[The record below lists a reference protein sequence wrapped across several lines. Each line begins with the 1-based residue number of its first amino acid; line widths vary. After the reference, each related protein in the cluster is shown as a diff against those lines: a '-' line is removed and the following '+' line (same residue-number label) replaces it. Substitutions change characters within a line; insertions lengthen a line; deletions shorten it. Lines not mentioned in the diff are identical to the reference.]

1 MRALV
6 ALIVAHACRAQRCR
20 APPDGAAF
28 ARAARWSLQNGT
40 SCFGVAPRDLW
51 ACEEAVQRAL
61 DPTNLPPED
70 GCAVAGPKTTAL
82 RTGSRDTVPNAQT
95 WSSLRW
101 ASYEA
106 RAFVVHDPAAAL
118 FRGAVCDAPG
128 ACRDGAPP
136 RILGASKWGLFW
148 HDGADATAAAA
159 TAEPYERRRCDRAF
173 GERTY
178 VLNILTW
185 QVGHLILD
193 ILEPLYHALAR
204 DGGGAPDPART
215 RLIFDVANEDE
226 RAVLGDNIA
235 RTVYGE
241 TPYALLRR
249 FTAHPIHTRAALDG
263 LEGRSCFAAVR
274 VELDVA
280 ESYYALG
287 HDAAAARAVDPGA
300 PHPRA
305 VAPEERSRYR
315 AFRDFLGAPAAAPA
329 AARRAV
335 VFVRR
340 VSTRR
345 LTNFDALAG
354 RARARADAAGL
365 DFVAVALEELPFDEQ
380 RALFAR
386 CAVLVA
392 QYGSALHNV
401 IFLPPGAAVVLLPMP
416 KWCGE
421 AWHFE
426 RQAALSGA
434 SSVTVC
440 AGAGADDGARFRWAH
455 RAWLQ
460 GPWATKDADFAVDA
474 DRFDAGV
481 AAALGAV
488 GGPPESATVAADDES
503 VRRCPTRT
511 ALATPRVHVSDVVI
525 EAAPD
530 GANAL
535 VKLVAEVVLRDA
547 GAAEEDRSA
556 FFELLDAD
564 ALELCVAE
572 VDALDAAACFRASA
586 FNEFSTLDVTVPWGE
601 RLAVAVWLR
610 GAGGAAA
617 DVDLRRRL
625 LQQGLPAVRT
635 HVTLDVDGAYGG
647 LGVSTVTHKQAPAPH
662 RAPPPAAPA
671 GAGTFEVRDWRLF
684 AETCDVLEVPVQID
698 GRPVVLAGTL
708 GHATALQGE
717 LSAFCGEHALDP
729 AACAALDVEVR
740 RRVARLAAAK
750 RRGLPAVQH
759 LPTAR
764 RPFLFLHH
772 EKTAG
777 SSLRRHV
784 VDAARARGL
793 AFYVPCYDAAGTYW
807 EDYRCYAFDV
817 ANASAANGGPNA
829 ELAVL
834 AGHFEWGVW
843 DDLESYDA
851 AAPPPCFTMVRHP
864 VDRAVSLYYER
875 VYQRDDI
882 GGARVNDL
890 PLGEF
895 EWLLRAFKGSA
906 FSRYRDEGFCDAM
919 CKNTLGLSLHR
930 GRLPEDVDAR
940 RAEEPA
946 LFAAYEADLDAGLAV
961 GRLRHCVVG
970 LQDDWAGSKRSLA
983 HWFPW
988 IASVDDARRN
998 AGLGAAAETRDTLR
1012 PDLRAALEAC
1022 NACDLALYD
1031 AAAER
1036 HAAQLRYLDGLGS

>member
-1 MRALV
+1 MSVEAKMPRGCPGAARCALV
-6 ALIVAHACRAQRCR
+6 VALVAHACRAQRCR
-20 APPDGAAF
+20 TPPDGAAF

-61 DPTNLPPED
+61 DPTNLQPED

-101 ASYEA
+101 ASYEG

-204 DGGGAPDPART
+204 DGGGADPART

-263 LEGRSCFAAVR
+263 LEGRSCFAAVH

-280 ESYYALG
+280 ESYYAWPRRRRG
-287 HDAAAARAVDPGA
+287 RAADPGA

-315 AFRDFLGAPAAAPA
+315 AFRDFLSAPAAPSA
-329 AARRAV
+329 A
-335 VFVRR
+335 
-340 VSTRR
+340 
-345 LTNFDALAG
+345 
-354 RARARADAAGL
+354 ARARADAAGL

-380 RALFAR
+380 RALFAL

-434 SSVTVC
+434 SSVT
-440 AGAGADDGARFRWAH
+440 
-455 RAWLQ
+455 
-460 GPWATKDADFAVDA
+460 
-474 DRFDAGV
+474 
-481 AAALGAV
+481 
-488 GGPPESATVAADDES
+488 
-503 VRRCPTRT
+503 
-511 ALATPRVHVSDVVI
+511 
-525 EAAPD
+525 AAPD

-535 VKLVAEVVLRDA
+535 VKLVAEVVLRS
-547 GAAEEDRSA
+547 GRGEEDRSA
-556 FFELLDAD
+556 FLNFRRAQ
-564 ALELCVAE
+564 LCVAE

-662 RAPPPAAPA
+662 RAPPPAAAA

-684 AETCDVLEVPVQID
+684 AETCDVLE
-698 GRPVVLAGTL
+698 
-708 GHATALQGE
+708 GE
-717 LSAFCGEHALDP
+717 LSAFCGEHALNP

-750 RRGLPAVQH
+750 RRGLPAVQR

-864 VDRAVSLYYER
+864 VDRAVSLY
-875 VYQRDDI
+875 
-882 GGARVNDL
+882 
-890 PLGEF
+890 
-895 EWLLRAFKGSA
+895 
-906 FSRYRDEGFCDAM
+906 
-919 CKNTLGLSLHR
+919 
-930 GRLPEDVDAR
+930 
-940 RAEEPA
+940 
-946 LFAAYEADLDAGLAV
+946 
-961 GRLRHCVVG
+961 
-970 LQDDWAGSKRSLA
+970 
-983 HWFPW
+983 
-988 IASVDDARRN
+988 
-998 AGLGAAAETRDTLR
+998 
-1012 PDLRAALEAC
+1012 
-1022 NACDLALYD
+1022 
-1031 AAAER
+1031 
-1036 HAAQLRYLDGLGS
+1036 

>member
-1 MRALV
+1 
-6 ALIVAHACRAQRCR
+6 
-20 APPDGAAF
+20 
-28 ARAARWSLQNGT
+28 
-40 SCFGVAPRDLW
+40 
-51 ACEEAVQRAL
+51 
-61 DPTNLPPED
+61 
-70 GCAVAGPKTTAL
+70 
-82 RTGSRDTVPNAQT
+82 
-95 WSSLRW
+95 
-101 ASYEA
+101 
-106 RAFVVHDPAAAL
+106 
-118 FRGAVCDAPG
+118 
-128 ACRDGAPP
+128 
-136 RILGASKWGLFW
+136 
-148 HDGADATAAAA
+148 
-159 TAEPYERRRCDRAF
+159 
-173 GERTY
+173 
-178 VLNILTW
+178 
-185 QVGHLILD
+185 
-193 ILEPLYHALAR
+193 
-204 DGGGAPDPART
+204 
-215 RLIFDVANEDE
+215 
-226 RAVLGDNIA
+226 
-235 RTVYGE
+235 
-241 TPYALLRR
+241 
-249 FTAHPIHTRAALDG
+249 
-263 LEGRSCFAAVR
+263 
-274 VELDVA
+274 
-280 ESYYALG
+280 
-287 HDAAAARAVDPGA
+287 
-300 PHPRA
+300 
-305 VAPEERSRYR
+305 
-315 AFRDFLGAPAAAPA
+315 
-329 AARRAV
+329 
-335 VFVRR
+335 
-340 VSTRR
+340 
-345 LTNFDALAG
+345 
-354 RARARADAAGL
+354 
-365 DFVAVALEELPFDEQ
+365 
-380 RALFAR
+380 
-386 CAVLVA
+386 
-392 QYGSALHNV
+392 
-401 IFLPPGAAVVLLPMP
+401 MP

-488 GGPPESATVAADDES
+488 GGPPASATVAADDEN
-503 VRRCPTRT
+503 VHRCPTRT

-556 FFELLDAD
+556 FFELLDAN

-586 FNEFSTLDVTVPWGE
+586 FNEFSTLDVTVPWGGVS
-601 RLAVAVWLR
+601 RSRSGCGRRAPPRRRPPAPAPA
-610 GAGGAAA
+610 GAAGGAHARH
-617 DVDLRRRL
+617 VGRRRRL
-625 LQQGLPAVRT
+625 RRPR
-635 HVTLDVDGAYGG
+635 
-647 LGVSTVTHKQAPAPH
+647 VSTVTHKQAPALH
-662 RAPPPAAPA
+662 RRRRAA

-717 LSAFCGEHALDP
+717 LSAFCGEHAQP
-729 AACAALDVEVR
+729 RGVRALDVEVR

-750 RRGLPAVQH
+750 RRGLPAVQR

-772 EKTAG
+772 EDARLCRWAP
-777 SSLRRHV
+777 SSS
-784 VDAARARGL
+784 APAARGL

-807 EDYRCYAFDV
+807 EDYRCYAFD
-817 ANASAANGGPNA
+817 
-829 ELAVL
+829 
-834 AGHFEWGVW
+834 WGVW

-940 RAEEPA
+940 RAAEPA

-961 GRLRHCVVG
+961 DRLRHCVVG

>member
-1 MRALV
+1 MSVEAKMPRGCPWRSAMRALV
-6 ALIVAHACRAQRCR
+6 VALVAHACRAQRCR
-20 APPDGAAF
+20 TPPDGAAF

-101 ASYEA
+101 ASYEG

-118 FRGAVCDAPG
+118 FRSAVCDAPG

-185 QVGHLILD
+185 Q
-193 ILEPLYHALAR
+193 
-204 DGGGAPDPART
+204 
-215 RLIFDVANEDE
+215 DE

-263 LEGRSCFAAVR
+263 LEGRSCFAAVH

-287 HDAAAARAVDPGA
+287 HDAAAARAADP
-300 PHPRA
+300 
-305 VAPEERSRYR
+305 
-315 AFRDFLGAPAAAPA
+315 
-329 AARRAV
+329 ARRTRGPSRRRSGRATAPSATSSARQRRASGAGAV

-340 VSTRR
+340 ASTRR

-488 GGPPESATVAADDES
+488 GGPPASATVAADDEN
-503 VRRCPTRT
+503 VHRCPTRT
-511 ALATPRVHVSDVVI
+511 ALATPRVH
-525 EAAPD
+525 
-530 GANAL
+530 
-535 VKLVAEVVLRDA
+535 
-547 GAAEEDRSA
+547 
-556 FFELLDAD
+556 
-564 ALELCVAE
+564 

-662 RAPPPAAPA
+662 RAPPPAAAA

-698 GRPVVLAGTL
+698 GRPV
-708 GHATALQGE
+708 
-717 LSAFCGEHALDP
+717 
-729 AACAALDVEVR
+729 R
-740 RRVARLAAAK
+740 
-750 RRGLPAVQH
+750 

-940 RAEEPA
+940 RAAEPA

-961 GRLRHCVVG
+961 DRLRHCVVG

-988 IASVDDARRN
+988 IASIDDARRN

-1022 NACDLALYD
+1022 DACDLALYD

>member
-1 MRALV
+1 
-6 ALIVAHACRAQRCR
+6 
-20 APPDGAAF
+20 
-28 ARAARWSLQNGT
+28 
-40 SCFGVAPRDLW
+40 
-51 ACEEAVQRAL
+51 
-61 DPTNLPPED
+61 
-70 GCAVAGPKTTAL
+70 
-82 RTGSRDTVPNAQT
+82 
-95 WSSLRW
+95 
-101 ASYEA
+101 
-106 RAFVVHDPAAAL
+106 
-118 FRGAVCDAPG
+118 
-128 ACRDGAPP
+128 
-136 RILGASKWGLFW
+136 
-148 HDGADATAAAA
+148 
-159 TAEPYERRRCDRAF
+159 
-173 GERTY
+173 
-178 VLNILTW
+178 
-185 QVGHLILD
+185 
-193 ILEPLYHALAR
+193 
-204 DGGGAPDPART
+204 
-215 RLIFDVANEDE
+215 
-226 RAVLGDNIA
+226 
-235 RTVYGE
+235 
-241 TPYALLRR
+241 
-249 FTAHPIHTRAALDG
+249 
-263 LEGRSCFAAVR
+263 
-274 VELDVA
+274 
-280 ESYYALG
+280 
-287 HDAAAARAVDPGA
+287 
-300 PHPRA
+300 
-305 VAPEERSRYR
+305 
-315 AFRDFLGAPAAAPA
+315 
-329 AARRAV
+329 
-335 VFVRR
+335 
-340 VSTRR
+340 
-345 LTNFDALAG
+345 
-354 RARARADAAGL
+354 
-365 DFVAVALEELPFDEQ
+365 
-380 RALFAR
+380 
-386 CAVLVA
+386 
-392 QYGSALHNV
+392 
-401 IFLPPGAAVVLLPMP
+401 
-416 KWCGE
+416 
-421 AWHFE
+421 
-426 RQAALSGA
+426 
-434 SSVTVC
+434 
-440 AGAGADDGARFRWAH
+440 
-455 RAWLQ
+455 
-460 GPWATKDADFAVDA
+460 
-474 DRFDAGV
+474 
-481 AAALGAV
+481 
-488 GGPPESATVAADDES
+488 
-503 VRRCPTRT
+503 
-511 ALATPRVHVSDVVI
+511 
-525 EAAPD
+525 
-530 GANAL
+530 
-535 VKLVAEVVLRDA
+535 
-547 GAAEEDRSA
+547 
-556 FFELLDAD
+556 
-564 ALELCVAE
+564 
-572 VDALDAAACFRASA
+572 
-586 FNEFSTLDVTVPWGE
+586 
-601 RLAVAVWLR
+601 
-610 GAGGAAA
+610 
-617 DVDLRRRL
+617 
-625 LQQGLPAVRT
+625 
-635 HVTLDVDGAYGG
+635 
-647 LGVSTVTHKQAPAPH
+647 
-662 RAPPPAAPA
+662 
-671 GAGTFEVRDWRLF
+671 
-684 AETCDVLEVPVQID
+684 VPVQID

-750 RRGLPAVQH
+750 RRGLPAVQR